1 MQLPASEKQALFFVS
16 FYVFL
21 NIKLFKY
28 IFAYLCMKRLY
39 LDFSEIVARYLIIFL
54 AATFNLGIFY
64 LVFTPLTVYPI
75 YFVLGL
81 FFDTLLIGNVVIIN
95 NEVPIELIKACI
107 AGSAYYLLF
116 ILNLSVPK
124 IKLAKRIKILFLA
137 FMALLIFN
145 ILRILLLSF
154 IFLEGLPIF
163 VLTHQIFWYF
173 MSTIFVVVIWFAEV
187 KFFKIK
193 KTPFYSDFR
202 FLHKHSVLNK

>member
-1 MQLPASEKQALFFVS
+1 
-16 FYVFL
+16 
-21 NIKLFKY
+21 
-28 IFAYLCMKRLY
+28 MKRLY